1 MLALPSELFSQL
13 LSFLPPQGIAA
24 SSAIC
29 RQWRASIT
37 SNPVLHRDIDLTGM
51 GLGSE
56 MEDVIR
62 HFSRLSSLALHQV
75 VKVSVDL
82 SSFWEDFE
90 RIPIEEKDWERTG
103 FNRLLQ
109 LLLDSRR
116 TLREISFKIDAE
128 TVNDSLPLLILFVNQ
143 LVSFTKLKRVRIEA
157 PVVLSLE
164 AGGELEGS
172 KRFELINT
180 RRNKKCKNT
189 SEVPDLMSKVEN
201 FAGTVFTNFTLER
214 LEKFQPGVRLRSKQV
229 LERLRSSR
237 FTLRTLDFS
246 CLQYEGG
253 RNLWG
258 FSVSCP
264 HLISLTIFL
273 TPQESEENM
282 NLEIAEHTL
291 VGGIKHL
298 DISVRRYLIDFTGL
312 SDWMGRRVEELRLC
326 GLRAVQDGNP
336 PPPLTIPGEAFT
348 SIILG
353 SRRTL
358 RYIRLSNID
367 IVDSKS
373 VASFPS
379 LEQLHVLSSSPSVY
393 RWFTDMQYPRL
404 SVLGLMWTRG
414 QGNIEGVQ
422 DGFHCLLSLLCL
434 HHHNLR
440 MLNFDH
446 RGLPPPII
454 IPSSVVFIFSN
465 LLALS
470 ISSEDG
476 TVANR
481 FSSYLYPQLERLRAS
496 DDVKFKFLKNS
507 PKLRWISKVA
517 QEEG

>member
-1 MLALPSELFSQL
+1 MLFVISPAFRLWLYIKL
-13 LSFLPPQGIAA
+13 LRFL
-24 SSAIC
+24 
-29 RQWRASIT
+29 SIYHHSGKT
-37 SNPVLHRDIDLTGM
+37 SKGYRSKKRIGKGQVL
-51 GLGSE
+51 
-56 MEDVIR
+56 
-62 HFSRLSSLALHQV
+62 
-75 VKVSVDL
+75 
-82 SSFWEDFE
+82 
-90 RIPIEEKDWERTG
+90 
-103 FNRLLQ
+103 NRLLQ

-434 HHHNLR
+434 HHHNL
-440 MLNFDH
+440 
-446 RGLPPPII
+446 
-454 IPSSVVFIFSN
+454 
-465 LLALS
+465 
-470 ISSEDG
+470 
-476 TVANR
+476 
-481 FSSYLYPQLERLRAS
+481 
-496 DDVKFKFLKNS
+496 
-507 PKLRWISKVA
+507 
-517 QEEG
+517 